1 MLIYDSAIS
10 DMDKQFL
17 ADKHLVTIR
26 CLAYNQ
32 ELYIRQCLEGFI
44 MQKTNFRFEAIVHDD
59 ASTDG
64 TVTVIREYAAKYP
77 DIIKPIFEKENLYS
91 KHNGSLTRAV
101 DKYMFG
107 KYIAICEGDDYW
119 IDPLK
124 LQKQVD
130 FMENHPECSMCFHRS
145 QELIEG
151 VNVPFVFS
159 HLKEGYY
166 SGEDIL
172 NRWTIP
178 TASVLYRNYGASFQ
192 QFCPGI
198 MWRDIFLFLL
208 LADRGR
214 LYCLPDVMSVYRRNA
229 GSVTLQQKRTLPYKR
244 IVGHYKAL
252 KKFFPGKYDKI
263 FDQKIMM
270 SYIRQVKAHP
280 FSWESIRSMFFC
292 LIHPIMAVRG
302 FAKILRDRNHR
313 VYQ

>member
-1 MLIYDSAIS
+1 MLQGILLEIDTEN
-10 DMDKQFL
+10 KQGKIEQAVNRRQYLFNL
-17 ADKHLVTIR
+17 DLWEGKANELCKNAEIEFDVEKARVIKIR
-26 CLAYNQ
+26 P
-32 ELYIRQCLEGFI
+32 
-44 MQKTNFRFEAIVHDD
+44 K
-59 ASTDG
+59 
-64 TVTVIREYAAKYP
+64 P
-77 DIIKPIFEKENLYS
+77 KPIDPNEIPVTKSAQECITEFFEREN
-91 KHNGSLTRAV
+91 T
-101 DKYMFG
+101 
-107 KYIAICEGDDYW
+107 I
-119 IDPLK
+119 
-124 LQKQVD
+124 LQNYKD